1 MISSLID
8 RIIPFLSRIVNI
20 TVEMFFTPISPKTE
34 ILSLMSS
41 GLPVRWK

>member
-20 TVEMFFTPISPKTE
+20 TVEMFFTPISPNTE
-34 ILSLMSS
+34 IPFVDVIR
-41 GLPVRWK
+41 LPVR